1 MRQRPCAHDRAAPL
15 AGVVWHDY
23 SNDEEGGDRYLWGPT
38 FQSDATCCCNILPS
52 QMISIFLAWLADSL
66 LFATTVTTPF
76 CPYIFNPQL
85 FSRMMRDIVH
95 RWADICILQ
104 INSDQGRS
112 IAIFSLILS
121 VSPRDDF
128 PFAIGRGATGHLA
141 PEGSAGK

>member
-1 MRQRPCAHDRAAPL
+1 MRQRPCGPHDRAAPL
-15 AGVVWHDY
+15 AGVSLGADF
-23 SNDEEGGDRYLWGPT
+23 SK
-38 FQSDATCCCNILPS
+38 SDATCCCNILPS

-112 IAIFSLILS
+112 IAILS
-121 VSPRDDF
+121 PVSPRDDF
-128 PFAIGRGATGHLA
+128 PFAIGRGPTGNLA
-141 PEGSAGK
+141 PEGSTGK